1 MNHWN
6 YRTRKTRMFKTDYG
20 ELLEQTLEQIEALNY
35 VEQFLDLCPGYFS
48 KKLPV
53 STLSLFLLNKD
64 ESEFIP
70 YVEGKNTRS
79 SLPPLTP
86 VTPVTWNSNLIIYL
100 KNSKKTVIMKDEN
113 PSRVKYLKQ
122 TDPQLFEIFKIDIVI
137 PLFSLKKLHGFVVI
151 KANNK
156 TYKELES
163 INGFFK
169 IFSNILIP
177 LVKGERTG
185 IENSRN
191 YYKIY
196 RMDRLAMVGE
206 LAASAAHEIKN
217 PLAGISTFLKYFT
230 ELKDFK
236 KEDIIDELKI
246 MKDSVQRIDE
256 IVKSLLSFSRF
267 KKKEIS
273 NTSLANVIESSLHSI
288 ALKIPAHIKIIKKMA
303 EALTV
308 ETDIQQLQQVVVNIL
323 FNAVEA
329 IGEKQGEIVIN
340 TYVSGRDQLPSKEMF
355 NISIKDNGP
364 GIEESFKEKLFQP
377 FQTTREEGT
386 GLGLYTCYG
395 LMKSLGGSIEINSS
409 QLGTEVLLSLPYSF
423 EEE

>member
-1 MNHWN
+1 
-6 YRTRKTRMFKTDYG
+6 MFKTDYPG
-20 ELLEQTLEQIEALNY
+20 LLEKTLAEIETLNY
-35 VEQFLDLCPGYFS
+35 VEQFLDICPDFLATN
-48 KKLPV
+48 LPV
-53 STLSLFLLNKD
+53 STLSLFILNKG

-70 YVEGKNTRS
+70 YLGKK
-79 SLPPLTP
+79 SLRQSLTP
-86 VTPVTWNSNLIIYL
+86 LSPITWNSNLINYL
-100 KNSKKTVIMKDEN
+100 KNSKKTVVMKDEN
-113 PSRVKYLKQ
+113 PSRQKYLKQ
-122 TDPQLFEIFKIDIVI
+122 TDSLFFDFLDIDIVI
-137 PLFSLKKLHGFVVI
+137 PLYSIKKLYGFVVI
-151 KANNK
+151 GANNK
-156 TYKELES
+156 TFKELES
-163 INGFFK
+163 INSFFK

-185 IENSRN
+185 IENSKN

-267 KKKEIS
+267 KKKEVVK
-273 NTSLANVIESSLHSI
+273 TSLSFIIEASLNSI
-288 ALKIPAHIKIIKKMA
+288 ALKIPAHIRLIKKMD
-303 EALTV
+303 ESLIV
-308 ETDIQQLQQVVVNIL
+308 KTDVQQLLQVIVNII
-323 FNAVEA
+323 FNAVDA
-329 IGEKQGEIVIN
+329 IGKKEGEITIN
-340 TYVSGRDQLPSKEMF
+340 TYVSGRDQLPSKELF

-364 GIEESFKEKLFQP
+364 GIDPSFKEKLFQP

-395 LMKSLGGSIEINSS
+395 LMKSLGGSIVINSS
-409 QLGTEVLLSLPYSF
+409 ELGTEVLLSLPYSF
-423 EEE
+423 EEDEE